1 MVRTEMQMLQTS
13 FELNMRKPSYVA
25 SHIALFLTCLVIG
38 VSLAL
43 TPQYLFPDQTYVDL
57 TSSDVARDAL
67 SAFFAL
73 MLLYTGLRGVFSKG
87 VRNYVTITDADF
99 LAFTPVKPRSLVTEK
114 YARTLVS
121 RISIVLLAFFVMFP
135 ISVVMKT
142 PLPLFLAALT
152 ILTFFVLFLQ
162 SVSVAIQSVSDAAQL
177 KLPHRVRLA
186 LKIII
191 LAASSAVIIVM
202 ALSQYFPIQQYVA
215 ALGQAAE
222 ELWSYLPS
230 TVAASSI
237 VRLMFGNTDTLAQ
250 DALFLAVCIVAS
262 LVVTHFSL
270 GPLHPEQLLPVPSPL
285 GMQSPLGLRVE
296 NLFEGR
302 FSWQKPSRIVFLKDL
317 KLTLR
322 GALIDFS
329 LLNFVL
335 TYCVSFAAWFL
346 LESVLP
352 VQSVPDFEEL
362 LGPLRVFVKEFV
374 LILAL
379 MPFIPSLTS
388 FSREMGK
395 IWILKSFPFRSRSS
409 AEGKFLF
416 ALTISAVSLV
426 PMAVVA
432 GWVFRISFSEWL
444 LGILLPFILLIANS
458 FGVLVGAYM
467 PPYDL
472 NNQISLK
479 SASAFFI
486 SLIILLSPF
495 IYVVSVQSVLFQAVF
510 IGVILAYSVTI
521 TKFFLRAAGRGF
533 DKMELKKVLPRNP
546 RLEQPTTENQKLAT

>member
-1 MVRTEMQMLQTS
+1 MVRTELQMLRTS

-43 TPQYLFPDQTYVDL
+43 TPQYLLPDQNPPDL
-57 TSSDVARDAL
+57 ASSDVARDAL

-73 MLLYTGLRGVFSKG
+73 MLLYTVLRGVFSKG
-87 VRNYVTITDADF
+87 VRNYVTQTDADF
-99 LAFTPVKPRSLVTEK
+99 LAFTPVTPRSIVTAKCARILV
-114 YARTLVS
+114 A
-121 RISIVLLAFFVMFP
+121 RISIILLAFFVMFP
-135 ISVVMKT
+135 ISMTMKT
-142 PLPLFLAALT
+142 PLPLFLTALS
-152 ILTFFVLFLQ
+152 ILALFVLFLQ
-162 SVSVAIQSVSDAAQL
+162 AVSVAIQSVSDAAQL
-177 KLPHRVRLA
+177 KLSHKVRFA
-186 LKIII
+186 VKILII
-191 LAASSAVIIVM
+191 AASATVIIVT

-215 ALGQAAE
+215 VLGQAAE
-222 ELWSYLPS
+222 EFWSYLPS
-230 TVAASSI
+230 SIAASSI
-237 VRLMFGNTDTLAQ
+237 VKLMFGSTETLAQ
-250 DALFLAVCIVAS
+250 DTLFLAACIVVS
-262 LVVTHFSL
+262 LVAMHFSL
-270 GPLHPEQLLPVPSPL
+270 GPLHPEQLLPVPSPI
-285 GMQSPLGLRVE
+285 GMQNPIGLRVE
-296 NLFEGR
+296 GLLEGR

-335 TYCVSFAAWFL
+335 TYSVSFAAWFL

-352 VQSVPDFEEL
+352 VQSIPDFEAL
-362 LGPLRVFVKEFV
+362 LGPLRVFVKEFI

-395 IWILKSFPFRSRSS
+395 IWILKSFPFKSRSS
-409 AEGKFLF
+409 ADGKFLF
-416 ALTISAVSLV
+416 ALTISAVSLA

-432 GWVFRISFSEWL
+432 GWVFRVSFSEWL
-444 LGILLPFILLIANS
+444 LGVLLPFILLIANS

-495 IYVVSVQSVLFQAVF
+495 IYVVSVQSALFHAVV
-510 IGVILAYSVTI
+510 IGAVVVYSMFVTNL
-521 TKFFLRAAGRGF
+521 FLKAAGRGF
-533 DKMELKKVLPRNP
+533 DKMELKRVLPRNP
-546 RLEQPTTENQKLAT
+546 RPEQPTTENQQLAT

>member
-1 MVRTEMQMLQTS
+1 MVRAELQMLRAS
-13 FELNMRKPSYVA
+13 FELNVRKLSYVA

-43 TPQYLFPDQTYVDL
+43 TPQYLFPGQTPLDL
-57 TSSDVARDAL
+57 ASSDVGRDAL

-73 MLLYTGLRGVFSKG
+73 MLLYTVLRGVFSKG
-87 VRNYVTITDADF
+87 IRNYVTTTDADF
-99 LAFTPVKPRSLVTEK
+99 MAFTPVTPRSLVTAK
-114 YARTLVS
+114 CARTLVS

-135 ISVVMKT
+135 ISVTMKT
-142 PLPLFLAALT
+142 PFPLFLAALT
-152 ILTFFVLFLQ
+152 TLTLFVLFLQ
-162 SVSVAIQSVSDAAQL
+162 TASVAIQSASDAVQL
-177 KLPHRVRLA
+177 KLPHKVRLA
-186 LKIII
+186 IKITII
-191 LAASSAVIIVM
+191 AMSVAVIAIT

-215 ALGQAAE
+215 VLGQAAE
-222 ELWSYLPS
+222 ELWAYLPS
-230 TVAASSI
+230 TIAASS
-237 VRLMFGNTDTLAQ
+237 VVKLMFSNTETLAQ
-250 DALFLAVCIVAS
+250 DVLFLVVCIVAS
-262 LVVTHFSL
+262 LVVMHFSL

-285 GMQSPLGLRVE
+285 GMQNPLGLRVE
-296 NLFEGR
+296 NLLEGR

-335 TYCVSFAAWFL
+335 TYSVSFAAWFL

-395 IWILKSFPFRSRSS
+395 IWILKSFPFKSRSS

-416 ALTISAVSLV
+416 ALTISAVSLA

-432 GWVFRISFSEWL
+432 GWVFRVSFSEWL

-486 SLIILLSPF
+486 SLTILLSPF
-495 IYVVSVQSVLFQAVF
+495 IYVVSVQSILFQAVF
-510 IGVILAYSVTI
+510 IGVVLVYSVTI
-521 TKFFLRAAGRGF
+521 TKFFLRVAGRGF
-533 DKMELKKVLPRNP
+533 DKMELKKILPRNP
-546 RLEQPTTENQKLAT
+546 HLEQPTTENQ